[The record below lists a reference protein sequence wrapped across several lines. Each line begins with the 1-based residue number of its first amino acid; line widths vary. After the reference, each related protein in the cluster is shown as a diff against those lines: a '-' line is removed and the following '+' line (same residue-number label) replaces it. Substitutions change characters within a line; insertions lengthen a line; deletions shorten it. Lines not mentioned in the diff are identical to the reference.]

1 MHDLLHVRAAELSRL
16 ANTVRSNLDQTDA
29 LIPVVNRQL
38 AELAA
43 MGVENLQGEGPAT
56 YSRPQ

>member
-1 MHDLLHVRAAELSRL
+1 MQDRLHVRAVELSHL
-16 ANTVRSNLDQTDA
+16 ATTARSNLDQAEA

-43 MGVENLQGEGPAT
+43 MGVEDL
-56 YSRPQ
+56 